1 MLPHHETV
9 HGLQRDIEGIFAR
22 LLAVAAVIILLL
34 VRNRLFRVH
43 GIDRTAPGLCL
54 IDTGADDDRRPAHQL
69 IRALLRDRP
78 LHAVIV
84 ARNDGHIGIVRLH
97 AVIVLLALPRGRRDR
112 TDGPCGLRLDDI
124 ILDDALRLLHIEP
137 FFLRLVLLFFQIELR
152 GLKLNR
158 ELRLGRALCAFDL
171 LFQIFNLIPH
181 GGDVVLFALVIELEL
196 LVCKRQAVHVI
207 GKQRRAGANLVADLD
222 KALVEL
228 FVLVELDLDD
238 LLGFHNA
245 GVASAQHDAR
255 ALPGE
260 VRNALHIDD
269 LLRAAPACQRE
280 HKTRD
285 GQRHGDACEY
295 QNLLAFLFQFFH
307 SSSSSGAAFPPFRS
321 SICRSRPRLSDASV
335 FVSI

>member
-1 MLPHHETV
+1 MLPHHEAV

-97 AVIVLLALPRGRRDR
+97 PVVVLLAVLRGRRDR
-112 TDGPCGLRLDDI
+112 TDGSRGLRLDDI

-238 LLGFHNA
+238 LLRFHHA
-245 GVASAQHDAR
+245 RVTPVQHDAR
-255 ALPGE
+255 ALSSD
-260 VRNALHIDD
+260 VCDALHIGD
-269 LLRAAPACQRE
+269 LLCTAAARQCK
-280 HKTRD
+280 HNARD
-285 GQRHGDACEY
+285 DQHRSDARKN
-295 QNLLAFLFQFFH
+295 QDLFVFQFFH